1 MQKLP
6 SIYLSLVP
14 LVFLVALIALVVTAF
29 GSDALG
35 GASQV
40 ALILASAL
48 CVGLGMVFGDT
59 TFEDF
64 ERAATEK
71 ITSVSSAI
79 IILLLIGAIGGVWMV
94 SGVVPTMIYYGLQVL
109 NPHVFLVT
117 SCVVCAVVSVM
128 TGSSW
133 TTVATIGVA
142 LMGIGETL
150 GFNVGCV
157 AGAIISGAYFG
168 DKISPLSDTTIMASS
183 TAGTPLFEHI
193 RYMMYTTVPSFVIT
207 LAIFVILGFT
217 LLGEG
222 SGDVERV
229 CSVLGDTF
237 VISPWLLLVPVLTGV
252 MIARRLPSI
261 IILFIAVI
269 LACVAAM
276 VAQRHLLY
284 EVAGEVS
291 VEGLFKGVMMSI
303 YDSTS
308 IDTGVDS
315 LNSLVATRGM
325 SGMMSTIWLIVCA
338 MIFGGAMTATRMLD
352 TIVRSI
358 RRLAQNTFSI
368 VGCTAFTGTLLNLTA
383 ADQYLSIILTTSM
396 YKDIYRKHGYEP
408 RLLSRTCED
417 SATVTSVLIPWN
429 TCGMTQS
436 SVLGVSVL
444 AFAPY
449 CFFNIISPLMTLLVA
464 LLGWKI
470 KVSKQKC

>member
-1 MQKLP
+1 
-6 SIYLSLVP
+6 
-14 LVFLVALIALVVTAF
+14 
-29 GSDALG
+29 
-35 GASQV
+35 
-40 ALILASAL
+40 
-48 CVGLGMVFGDT
+48 
-59 TFEDF
+59 
-64 ERAATEK
+64 
-71 ITSVSSAI
+71 
-79 IILLLIGAIGGVWMV
+79 
-94 SGVVPTMIYYGLQVL
+94 
-109 NPHVFLVT
+109 
-117 SCVVCAVVSVM
+117 
-128 TGSSW
+128 
-133 TTVATIGVA
+133 
-142 LMGIGETL
+142 
-150 GFNVGCV
+150 
-157 AGAIISGAYFG
+157 
-168 DKISPLSDTTIMASS
+168 
-183 TAGTPLFEHI
+183 
-193 RYMMYTTVPSFVIT
+193 MYTTVPSFVIT

-217 LLGEG
+217 LTGEG

>member
-6 SIYLSLVP
+6 PLYISLVP

-48 CVGLGMVFGDT
+48 CVGLGMLFGDT
-59 TFEDF
+59 TFDDF

-207 LAIFVILGFT
+207 LAIFVVLGFT
-217 LLGEG
+217 LSGEG

-269 LACVAAM
+269 LACAAAM

-284 EVAGEVS
+284 EVAGEES

-308 IDTGVDS
+308 IETGVES
-315 LNSLVATRGM
+315 LN
-325 SGMMSTIWLIVCA
+325 
-338 MIFGGAMTATRMLD
+338 
-352 TIVRSI
+352 
-358 RRLAQNTFSI
+358 
-368 VGCTAFTGTLLNLTA
+368 
-383 ADQYLSIILTTSM
+383 
-396 YKDIYRKHGYEP
+396 
-408 RLLSRTCED
+408 
-417 SATVTSVLIPWN
+417 
-429 TCGMTQS
+429 
-436 SVLGVSVL
+436 
-444 AFAPY
+444 
-449 CFFNIISPLMTLLVA
+449 
-464 LLGWKI
+464 
-470 KVSKQKC
+470 

>member
-142 LMGIGETL
+142 LMGIGEAL

-168 DKISPLSDTTIMASS
+168 DKVSPLSDTTIMASS

-217 LLGEG
+217 LTGEG

-303 YDSTS
+303 
-308 IDTGVDS
+308 
-315 LNSLVATRGM
+315 
-325 SGMMSTIWLIVCA
+325 
-338 MIFGGAMTATRMLD
+338 
-352 TIVRSI
+352 
-358 RRLAQNTFSI
+358 
-368 VGCTAFTGTLLNLTA
+368 
-383 ADQYLSIILTTSM
+383 
-396 YKDIYRKHGYEP
+396 
-408 RLLSRTCED
+408 
-417 SATVTSVLIPWN
+417 
-429 TCGMTQS
+429 
-436 SVLGVSVL
+436 
-444 AFAPY
+444 
-449 CFFNIISPLMTLLVA
+449 
-464 LLGWKI
+464 
-470 KVSKQKC
+470 